1 MKPERPRVRVAQYAP
16 ALGDV
21 PANLERMLALTAQAE
36 RDGVDLLLFP
46 ELALTGY
53 SLRDHVP
60 ECAVDLESREIRAL
74 AAASRK
80 TSLAFGFVEETAEHL
95 FFNSAAYVEAGR
107 LVHVHRKVHLPTY
120 GLFEEGR
127 HFAAGDS
134 VRAFDTRFGRLAML
148 VCEDVWHLP
157 MPYLATLDGALAILV
172 LSVSPTRGL
181 GADGKAKNTLAWE
194 RMLLTYASSL
204 TVFMMYANRV
214 GFEDGV
220 GFWGGSEIV
229 SPSGEVILKAA
240 YHEEDYPTAEVDFDL
255 VRRERISTPLLRDER
270 LSVVRAELD
279 RILRKRQGAGAEPDR
294 EAIGE
299 RTPPVHGASSAEPSS
314 AKKRSP
320 AKRRSAANGRT
331 AAKRPSETRARRR
344 RSR

>member
-1 MKPERPRVRVAQYAP
+1 MKPDRPRVRVAQCAP

-36 RDGVDLLLFP
+36 RDDVDLLLFP

-60 ECAVDLESREIRAL
+60 ECALDLQSREIRAL

-80 TSLAFGFVEETAEHL
+80 TSLAFGFIEETAEHL
-95 FFNSAAYVEAGR
+95 FFNSAAYAEAGR

-194 RMLLTYASSL
+194 RLLLTYASSL

-220 GFWGGSEIV
+220 GYWGGSEIV

-270 LSVVRAELD
+270 LAVVRGAGSHHPQAPG
-279 RILRKRQGAGAEPDR
+279 RRRGAGARDAR
-294 EAIGE
+294 RKGA
-299 RTPPVHGASSAEPSS
+299 VDAGASPTPEPPTTR
-314 AKKRSP
+314 KRSP
-320 AKRRSAANGRT
+320 ARKRSS
-331 AAKRPSETRARRR
+331 AKRPKETRRRR
-344 RSR
+344 RSSR

>member
-1 MKPERPRVRVAQYAP
+1 MKPARPRVRVAQWSP

-21 PANLERMLALTAQAE
+21 PANLERMIALAKRAE
-36 RDGVDLLLFP
+36 QDGVDLLLFP
-46 ELALTGY
+46 ELSLTGY
-53 SLRDHVP
+53 GLRDHVS
-60 ECAVDLESREIRAL
+60 ECAVRLDSPELRAL
-74 AAASRK
+74 ADASKK
-80 TSLAFGFVEETAEHL
+80 TSIAFGFIEETSEHL

-134 VRAFDTRFGRLAML
+134 VRAFDTRFGRFAML

-157 MPYLATLDGALAILV
+157 MPYLAALDGALAILV
-172 LSVSPTRGL
+172 LSVSPTRGI
-181 GADGKAKNTLAWE
+181 GADGKAKNMLAWE
-194 RMLLTYASSL
+194 HMLLTYASSL

-229 SPSGEVILKAA
+229 SPAGEVIVKAA
-240 YHEEDYPTAEVDFDL
+240 YHEEDHPTVEVDFEL
-255 VRRERISTPLLRDER
+255 VRRERIDTPLLRDER

-279 RILRKRQGAGAEPDR
+279 RIFWKRRGEGASPERDVLPGDATRPAGAG
-294 EAIGE
+294 
-299 RTPPVHGASSAEPSS
+299 S
-314 AKKRSP
+314 
-320 AKRRSAANGRT
+320 
-331 AAKRPSETRARRR
+331 
-344 RSR
+344 